1 MKSEF
6 ENPSLYQG
14 PEAGQ
19 YFRKRKLLLFL
30 PLLILPLLTFGLWIA
45 GRNSKATLITNQGI
59 NTVLPGADLS
69 RDQPKDKLGIYE
81 QHRQEAAKTNTERA
95 FSALGFDTTSRKVA
109 NQPDNTYPATHSAEA
124 NEGLIRKRLALINQ
138 EIAKPQPT
146 APTTLSAMGTLKQ
159 NQNLDRMEKLSRSHA
174 AQAGEDPEMKQ
185 LNGML
190 EKIMAIQHPERISD
204 ELQKQQPKTGP
215 DSLYKAFRAVISGNQ
230 KVTEGSQIKL
240 CLLDSLFIDNQ
251 VIPKGQFLFGVC
263 QLTNQR
269 LLLNIKTIRLGSFIL
284 PVDLSVY
291 DLDAMPGINAPEA
304 ITGEALRSGSDN
316 ALQRLQPMGLDQSV
330 TTQLAGAGMEAA
342 KGLLGK
348 KVKRVK
354 VRLKAGYPVLLR
366 NNQPEH

>member
-6 ENPSLYQG
+6 ENPSLYG
-14 PEAGQ
+14 DREAGQ

-30 PLLILPLLTFGLWIA
+30 PLLVLPLLTLALWLS
-45 GRNSKATLITNQGI
+45 GRNSKVQLITNPGI

-81 QHRQEAAKTNTERA
+81 QHRQEAAKTNTEGA
-95 FSALGFDTTSRKVA
+95 FAALRFDTTGRTGA
-109 NQPDNTYPATHSAEA
+109 NQPGNTYPATHSAEA
-124 NEGLIRKRLALINQ
+124 NENLIRKRLALINH
-138 EIAKPQPT
+138 EIAKPEPA
-146 APTTLSAMGTLKQ
+146 APTTLSAMGTSKQ
-159 NQNLDRMEKLSRSHA
+159 TQDLDRMEKLSRSRA

-190 EKIMAIQHPERISD
+190 EKIMEIQHPERVSS
-204 ELQKQQPKTGP
+204 ESNQQPKTEP
-215 DSLYKAFRAVISGNQ
+215 DSLYKAFRAVVSGDQ

-240 CLLDSLFIDNQ
+240 CLLDTLFIDKQ

-269 LLLNIKTIRLGSFIL
+269 LLLNIKTIRLGSSIL

-304 ITGEALRSGSDN
+304 ITGEAIRSGSDN
-316 ALQRLQPMGLDQSV
+316 ALQRLQLMGLDQSV
-330 TTQLAGAGMEAA
+330 PTQLARAGMEAA